1 MIHFKSHIP
10 WKHLE
15 TPGNTWKHLETPF
28 VFANVFSNAG
38 VKPRAV
44 DPRKAQHRPQISDTA
59 CD

>member
-1 MIHFKSHIP
+1 M
-10 WKHLE
+10 
-15 TPGNTWKHLETPF
+15 ETPF